1 MASYD
6 CLAPRMGIKSILIR
20 IVMVGWYASALYMA
34 NTQHFLLNDAFP
46 FEMRAE
52 CHNIWCCCYSAFES
66 FVDWHCRD
74 MAMWWMN
81 TMYSIH
87 SIHFICLLNSV
98 LLIHSKEKEF
108 CVCVCVLRDDG
119 PIIGFNRRET
129 KKQAQNLCF
138 YGLWTKYDYMPS
150 FTLTGITLNAT
161 TTATFIFIHTF
172 NFSEVRP
179 QFTYEVEMWACVCVC
194 ECVCLC
200 MCRWQPFCQVEH
212 VKA

>member
-1 MASYD
+1 MMLFHLKCEQNATISDVAAILLLTDIVEIWQCDEWTPCTLFIRFILYAFWIR
-6 CLAPRMGIKSILIR
+6 CYWFIQKRKS
-20 IVMVGWYASALYMA
+20 
-34 NTQHFLLNDAFP
+34 F
-46 FEMRAE
+46 
-52 CHNIWCCCYSAFES
+52 
-66 FVDWHCRD
+66 
-74 MAMWWMN
+74 
-81 TMYSIH
+81 
-87 SIHFICLLNSV
+87 
-98 LLIHSKEKEF
+98 
-108 CVCVCVLRDDG
+108 VCVCVLRDDG